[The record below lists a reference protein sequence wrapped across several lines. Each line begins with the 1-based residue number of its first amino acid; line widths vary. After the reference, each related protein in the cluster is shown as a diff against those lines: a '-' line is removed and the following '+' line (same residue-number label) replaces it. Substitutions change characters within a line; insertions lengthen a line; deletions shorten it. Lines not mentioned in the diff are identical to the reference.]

1 MTAAGVGLWA
11 AITIAVAGP
20 TASPEYL
27 PVHLA
32 QAGGYF
38 VQEKLE
44 VTLKVERSEGDA
56 ALALARG
63 RADIAATSLDAAYR
77 LGHVAGAP
85 PLLFFG
91 LTAAPPVAL
100 LVSPSHKDTV
110 RSPSDLRGQPVG
122 LPGIGTPEQAML
134 ATILSRANVK
144 VHHVPLR
151 TFSNRGLAGALGQGE
166 VAAAV
171 MADPWITRLVAVRG
185 AAEGETSAG
194 VAVRGAAEG
203 ETRAGK
209 EGTASI
215 LVDLRTRS
223 DAARWLGAET
233 VHAALFVRAEGRP
246 ADQELAALVRAL
258 LRAAAKLAE
267 APAEALASI
276 LPAAVTGQPDDF
288 ALRVAGARQSYLPRG
303 QVTEDMLKA
312 SVAQARER
320 SPFPAAVNLPWW
332 RWSPLLLTR
341 PLERA
346 ADAEP
351 PHR

>member
-1 MTAAGVGLWA
+1 M
-11 AITIAVAGP
+11 
-20 TASPEYL
+20 
-27 PVHLA
+27 
-32 QAGGYF
+32 
-38 VQEKLE
+38 
-44 VTLKVERSEGDA
+44 
-56 ALALARG
+56 
-63 RADIAATSLDAAYR
+63 
-77 LGHVAGAP
+77 
-85 PLLFFG
+85 
-91 LTAAPPVAL
+91 
-100 LVSPSHKDTV
+100 
-110 RSPSDLRGQPVG
+110 
-122 LPGIGTPEQAML
+122 
-134 ATILSRANVK
+134 
-144 VHHVPLR
+144 
-151 TFSNRGLAGALGQGE
+151 
-166 VAAAV
+166 
-171 MADPWITRLVAVRG
+171 
-185 AAEGETSAG
+185 
-194 VAVRGAAEG
+194 
-203 ETRAGK
+203 
-209 EGTASI
+209 ASI

-351 PHR
+351 PPR

>member
-20 TASPEYL
+20 ATSPEYL

-38 VQEKLE
+38 VQEKLQ

-85 PLLFFG
+85 PLLLFG

-100 LVSPSHKDTV
+100 LVSPNHKDTV

-144 VHHVPLR
+144 IHQVPLR
-151 TFSNRGLAGALGQGE
+151 TFSNRGLAGALERGE

-171 MADPWITRLVAVRG
+171 MADPWVTRTI
-185 AAEGETSAG
+185 AES
-194 VAVRGAAEG
+194 
-203 ETRAGK
+203 
-209 EGTASI
+209 TASI
-215 LVDLRTRS
+215 LADLRTRS
-223 DAARWLGAET
+223 DATRWLGAET

-246 ADQELAALVRAL
+246 GDQELAALVRAL

>member
-20 TASPEYL
+20 ATSPEYL

-38 VQEKLE
+38 VQEKLQ

-85 PLLFFG
+85 PLLLFG

-100 LVSPSHKDTV
+100 LVSATHKDTV

-122 LPGIGTPEQAML
+122 LPGVGTPEQAML
-134 ATILSRANVK
+134 ATILSRASVK
-144 VHHVPLR
+144 IHHVPLR
-151 TFSNRGLAGALGQGE
+151 TYSNRGLAGALEQGE

-171 MADPWITRLVAVRG
+171 MADPWVTRLA
-185 AAEGETSAG
+185 
-194 VAVRGAAEG
+194 AVRGAAEG
-203 ETRAGK
+203 ETRAG
-209 EGTASI
+209 EENTASI
-215 LVDLRTRS
+215 LADLRTRS
-223 DAARWLGAET
+223 DATRWLGAET

-246 ADQELAALVRAL
+246 GDQELAALIRAL
-258 LRAAAKLAE
+258 LRAAAKAAE
-267 APAEALASI
+267 APAEALASV
-276 LPAAVTGQPDDF
+276 LPAAVPGQPDDF

-346 ADAEP
+346 ADPEP

>member
-1 MTAAGVGLWA
+1 MAAAGVGLWA

-20 TASPEYL
+20 ASSPEYL

-32 QAGGYF
+32 HAGGYF
-38 VQEKLE
+38 VQEKLQ
-44 VTLKVERSEGDA
+44 VTLKIERSEGDA

-77 LGHVAGAP
+77 LGHTAGAP
-85 PLLFFG
+85 PQLLFG

-100 LVSPSHKDTV
+100 LVSPIHKDTV

-134 ATILSRANVK
+134 ATILSRADVK
-144 VHHVPLR
+144 VHQVPLR
-151 TFSNRGLAGALGQGE
+151 TFSNRGLAGALEQGE

-171 MADPWITRLVAVRG
+171 IADPWVTRLVA
-185 AAEGETSAG
+185 ED
-194 VAVRGAAEG
+194 
-203 ETRAGK
+203 
-209 EGTASI
+209 TASI
-215 LVDLRTRS
+215 LVDLRTRAG
-223 DAARWLGAET
+223 AARWLGAET
-233 VHAALFVRAEGRP
+233 VHAAVFVRAEGRP
-246 ADQELAALVRAL
+246 GDPELAALVRAL
-258 LRAAAKLAE
+258 LRATAKVAE
-267 APAEALASI
+267 APAEALAAV

-288 ALRVAGARQSYLPRG
+288 SLRVAGTRQIYLPRG

-320 SPFPAAVNLPWW
+320 SPFPAALKLPWW
-332 RWSPLLLTR
+332 RWSPLLLSR

-346 ADAEP
+346 ADAESP
-351 PHR
+351 PPR

>member
-20 TASPEYL
+20 ATSPEYL

-38 VQEKLE
+38 VQEQLQ

-56 ALALARG
+56 ALALARR

-85 PLLFFG
+85 PLLLFG

-100 LVSPSHKDTV
+100 LVSPTHKETV

-151 TFSNRGLAGALGQGE
+151 TFSNRGLAGALEQGE

-171 MADPWITRLVAVRG
+171 MADPWVTRTIT
-185 AAEGETSAG
+185 ES
-194 VAVRGAAEG
+194 
-203 ETRAGK
+203 
-209 EGTASI
+209 TASI
-215 LVDLRTRS
+215 LADLRTRS
-223 DAARWLGAET
+223 DATRWLGAET

-258 LRAAAKLAE
+258 LRAAAKAAE
-267 APAEALASI
+267 APAEALASV

-320 SPFPAAVNLPWW
+320 SPFPAAVKLPWW
-332 RWSPLLLTR
+332 RSAPLLLTR

-351 PHR
+351 PPR

>member
-20 TASPEYL
+20 ATSPEYL

-38 VQEKLE
+38 VQEQLQ

-85 PLLFFG
+85 PLLLFG

-100 LVSPSHKDTV
+100 LVSPNHKDTV

-144 VHHVPLR
+144 IHQVPLR
-151 TFSNRGLAGALGQGE
+151 TFSNRGLAGALERGE

-171 MADPWITRLVAVRG
+171 MADPWVTRTI
-185 AAEGETSAG
+185 AES
-194 VAVRGAAEG
+194 
-203 ETRAGK
+203 
-209 EGTASI
+209 TASI
-215 LVDLRTRS
+215 LADLRTRS
-223 DAARWLGAET
+223 DATRWLGAET

-258 LRAAAKLAE
+258 LRAAAKAAE
-267 APAEALASI
+267 APAEALASV

-346 ADAEP
+346 ADPEP

>member
-20 TASPEYL
+20 ASSPEYL

-38 VQEKLE
+38 VQEKLQ
-44 VTLKVERSEGDA
+44 VTLKIERSEGDA

-77 LGHVAGAP
+77 LGHTAGAP
-85 PLLFFG
+85 PQLIFG

-100 LVSPSHKDTV
+100 LVSPIHKDTV

-134 ATILSRANVK
+134 ATILSRADVK
-144 VHHVPLR
+144 IHQVPLR
-151 TFSNRGLAGALGQGE
+151 TFSNRGLAGALKQGE

-171 MADPWITRLVAVRG
+171 MADPWVTRLVT
-185 AAEGETSAG
+185 ED
-194 VAVRGAAEG
+194 
-203 ETRAGK
+203 
-209 EGTASI
+209 TASI
-215 LVDLRTRS
+215 LVDLRTRAG
-223 DAARWLGAET
+223 AARWLGAET
-233 VHAALFVRAEGRP
+233 VHAAVFVRAEGRP
-246 ADQELAALVRAL
+246 GDQELAALVRAL
-258 LRAAAKLAE
+258 LRAAAKVAE
-267 APAEALASI
+267 APAEALAAI
-276 LPAAVTGQPDDF
+276 LPGAVTGQPDDF
-288 ALRVAGARQSYLPRG
+288 SLRVAGARQIYLPRG

-320 SPFPAAVNLPWW
+320 SPFPAALKLPW
-332 RWSPLLLTR
+332 RWSPLLLSR

-346 ADAEP
+346 ADAESP
-351 PHR
+351 PPR

>member
-1 MTAAGVGLWA
+1 
-11 AITIAVAGP
+11 VAGP
-20 TASPEYL
+20 ATSPEYL

-38 VQEKLE
+38 AQEKLE
-44 VTLKVERSEGDA
+44 VTLKVERSESDA
-56 ALALARG
+56 ALALAHG
-63 RADIAATSLDAAYR
+63 RANIAATSLDAAYR

-100 LVSPSHKDTV
+100 LASPRHKDTV

-134 ATILSRANVK
+134 ATILSRADVK
-144 VHHVPLR
+144 IHHVPLR

-171 MADPWITRLVAVRG
+171 VADPWVTRLVALRG
-185 AAEGETSAG
+185 AADSETSDHE
-194 VAVRGAAEG
+194 GA
-203 ETRAGK
+203 
-209 EGTASI
+209 ASI

-246 ADQELAALVRAL
+246 ADQELAALCRAL
-258 LRAAAKLAE
+258 LRAAAKVAE
-267 APAEALASI
+267 APAGALASI

-288 ALRVAGARQSYLPRG
+288 ALRVAGAKQSYLPG
-303 QVTEDMLKA
+303 GLVTVDMLKA
-312 SVAQARER
+312 SIAQARER
-320 SPFPAAVNLPWW
+320 APFPAAVKLPWF
-332 RWSPLLLTR
+332 RSAPLLLTG
-341 PLERA
+341 PLGRA

-351 PHR
+351 PPR

>member
-11 AITIAVAGP
+11 AITLAVAGP
-20 TASPEYL
+20 ATSPEYL

-38 VQEKLE
+38 AQEKLQ

-85 PLLFFG
+85 PLLLFG

-134 ATILSRANVK
+134 ATILSRAGVK
-144 VHHVPLR
+144 IHQVPLR
-151 TFSNRGLAGALGQGE
+151 TFSSRGLAGALEQGE
-166 VAAAV
+166 VAAAM
-171 MADPWITRLVAVRG
+171 MADPWVTRLVAVRG
-185 AAEGETSAG
+185 AAEGET
-194 VAVRGAAEG
+194 
-203 ETRAGK
+203 RAG
-209 EGTASI
+209 EGGPASM

-233 VHAALFVRAEGRP
+233 VHAAVFVRAEGRP
-246 ADQELAALVRAL
+246 GGEELAALVRAL
-258 LRAAAKLAE
+258 LRAAAKAGE

-276 LPAAVTGQPDDF
+276 LPAAVTGQHDDF
-288 ALRVAGARQSYLPRG
+288 ALRVAGARQGYLPRG
-303 QVTEDMLKA
+303 QVTEDMLRA
-312 SVAQARER
+312 SVTQARER
-320 SPFPAAVNLPWW
+320 APFPAAVKLPWW

-346 ADAEP
+346 ADAGTP
-351 PHR
+351 PAR

>member
-20 TASPEYL
+20 ATSPEYL

-38 VQEKLE
+38 VQEKLQ

-85 PLLFFG
+85 PLLLFG

-100 LVSPSHKDTV
+100 LVSASHKDTV

-122 LPGIGTPEQAML
+122 LPGIGAPEQAML
-134 ATILSRANVK
+134 ATILARAGVK
-144 VHHVPLR
+144 IHQVPLR
-151 TFSNRGLAGALGQGE
+151 TFSNRGLAGALEQGE

-171 MADPWITRLVAVRG
+171 MADPWV
-185 AAEGETSAG
+185 
-194 VAVRGAAEG
+194 
-203 ETRAGK
+203 TRAIA
-209 EGTASI
+209 ESTASI

-223 DAARWLGAET
+223 DAARWLGTGT
-233 VHAALFVRAEGRP
+233 VHAALFVRDEGRP
-246 ADQELAALVRAL
+246 GDQELAALVRAL
-258 LRAAAKLAE
+258 LRASAKVAE
-267 APAEALASI
+267 APAEALASV

-320 SPFPAAVNLPWW
+320 SPFPAAVRLPWW
-332 RWSPLLLTR
+332 RSAPLLLTR

-351 PHR
+351 PPR

>member
-20 TASPEYL
+20 ATSPEYL

-38 VQEKLE
+38 VQEKLQ

-85 PLLFFG
+85 PLLLFG

-100 LVSPSHKDTV
+100 LVSPNHKDTV

-144 VHHVPLR
+144 IHQVPLR
-151 TFSNRGLAGALGQGE
+151 TFSNRGLAGALERGE

-171 MADPWITRLVAVRG
+171 MADPWVTRTI
-185 AAEGETSAG
+185 AES
-194 VAVRGAAEG
+194 
-203 ETRAGK
+203 
-209 EGTASI
+209 TASI
-215 LVDLRTRS
+215 LADLRTRS
-223 DAARWLGAET
+223 DATRWLGAET

-258 LRAAAKLAE
+258 LRAAAKAAE
-267 APAEALASI
+267 APAEAFASV

>member
-20 TASPEYL
+20 ATSPEYL

-38 VQEKLE
+38 VQEQLQ

-85 PLLFFG
+85 PLLLFG

-100 LVSPSHKDTV
+100 LVSPNHKDTV

-144 VHHVPLR
+144 IHQVPLR

-171 MADPWITRLVAVRG
+171 MADPWVTRTIT
-185 AAEGETSAG
+185 ES
-194 VAVRGAAEG
+194 
-203 ETRAGK
+203 
-209 EGTASI
+209 TASI
-215 LVDLRTRS
+215 LADLRTRS
-223 DAARWLGAET
+223 DATRWLGAET

-246 ADQELAALVRAL
+246 GDQELAALVRAL
-258 LRAAAKLAE
+258 LRAVAKAAE
-267 APAEALASI
+267 APAEAFASV

>member
-20 TASPEYL
+20 ATSPEYL

-38 VQEKLE
+38 VQEQLQ

-56 ALALARG
+56 ALALARR

-85 PLLFFG
+85 PLLLFG

-100 LVSPSHKDTV
+100 LVSANHKDTV

-144 VHHVPLR
+144 IHQVPLR
-151 TFSNRGLAGALGQGE
+151 TFSNRGLAGALERGE

-171 MADPWITRLVAVRG
+171 MADPWVTRTIT
-185 AAEGETSAG
+185 ES
-194 VAVRGAAEG
+194 
-203 ETRAGK
+203 
-209 EGTASI
+209 TASI
-215 LVDLRTRS
+215 LADLRTRS
-223 DAARWLGAET
+223 DATRWLGAET

-246 ADQELAALVRAL
+246 GDQELAALVRAL

-312 SVAQARER
+312 SVAQARVR

-346 ADAEP
+346 ADPEP

>member
-20 TASPEYL
+20 ATSPEYL

-38 VQEKLE
+38 VQEQLQ

-85 PLLFFG
+85 PLLLFG

-100 LVSPSHKDTV
+100 LVSANHKDTV

-144 VHHVPLR
+144 IHQVPLR
-151 TFSNRGLAGALGQGE
+151 TFSNRGLAGALERGE

-171 MADPWITRLVAVRG
+171 MADPWVTRTI
-185 AAEGETSAG
+185 AES
-194 VAVRGAAEG
+194 
-203 ETRAGK
+203 
-209 EGTASI
+209 TASI
-215 LVDLRTRS
+215 LADLRTRS
-223 DAARWLGAET
+223 DATRWLGAET

-246 ADQELAALVRAL
+246 GDQELAALVRAL
-258 LRAAAKLAE
+258 LRAAAKAAE

-288 ALRVAGARQSYLPRG
+288 ALRVAGARQSYLSRG

-346 ADAEP
+346 ADTEP
-351 PHR
+351 PPR